1 MPNRQP
7 SRIELL
13 APAKNLEFGMQA
25 IKHGA
30 DAVYIGGPS
39 FGARSAA
46 GNSLQHIEKLA
57 QYAHQFG
64 AQVFVALNT
73 LLYDNELQAAQTLA
87 HQLYSAGADALI
99 IQDLGLLQLDLP
111 PIALHAST
119 QTDNRTPEKVKFLQD
134 VGFSQV
140 VLARELSL
148 PQIRTIR
155 DSTSSEVQLEFFIH
169 GALCVSYSGQ
179 CNISY
184 ARTGRS
190 ANRGECA
197 QLCRL
202 PCSLQTA
209 KGETLI
215 DNAHLLS
222 LKDMDQSA
230 NLHSLI
236 DAGIRSFKIEGR
248 LKSLDYVKNVTAWYR
263 QKLDAILEQRPDLT
277 KSSAGRCHYT
287 FTPNPKKSFNRGQ
300 TDYFLHGRKPN
311 IDSPLSPKFIGEPV
325 GKVSKVDKDRIE
337 ISTLSAVDFNN
348 GDGLSFFNNKNKL
361 SGTRINK
368 ATGTTLQLHETNH
381 TLKVGT
387 LIYRNHDQAFSQ
399 LLEKE
404 SAKRLIGIDIT
415 LREQA
420 DGLQLELID
429 EQNVRA
435 CAAII
440 CEKVAATNQERAGQA
455 TYDQLTK
462 LGSTH
467 FYAKKV
473 QIELESPLFIAAS
486 TLNALRRDAVALL
499 EQARLQSYQRPERR
513 AAATDV
519 VYPARRLNYLGNVLN
534 DAAEK
539 FFRDHG
545 VENIARAVEADQQNG
560 ELILMTTKHCIRY
573 AQNLCP
579 DQVPDIKAEPLLL
592 QIGSDQFRLRFDC
605 TRCEMQVLGFA
616 KEK

>member
-1 MPNRQP
+1 MPNRQL

-46 GNSLQHIEKLA
+46 GNSLQDIEKLA

-87 HQLYSAGADALI
+87 HQLYTAGADALI

-148 PQIRTIR
+148 QQIRAIR
-155 DSTSSEVQLEFFIH
+155 DSTSPEVQLEFFIH

-209 KGETLI
+209 KGETLV

-287 FTPNPKKSFNRGQ
+287 FTPDPKKSFNRGQ

-325 GKVSKVDKDRIE
+325 GKVSRIDKDRIE
-337 ISTLSAVDFNN
+337 ISALAAVDFNN
-348 GDGLSFFNNKNKL
+348 GDGLSFFDNKNKL

-368 ATGTTLQLHETNH
+368 ATGTTLQLHEANRA
-381 TLKVGT
+381 LKVGT
-387 LIYRNHDQAFSQ
+387 LIYRNHDQAFIQ

-429 EQNVRA
+429 EQNVRV
-435 CAAII
+435 CAAIV
-440 CEKVAATNQERAGQA
+440 CEKVAATNQERAWQA
-455 TYDQLTK
+455 TYDQLT
-462 LGSTH
+462 
-467 FYAKKV
+467 
-473 QIELESPLFIAAS
+473 
-486 TLNALRRDAVALL
+486 
-499 EQARLQSYQRPERR
+499 
-513 AAATDV
+513 
-519 VYPARRLNYLGNVLN
+519 
-534 DAAEK
+534 
-539 FFRDHG
+539 
-545 VENIARAVEADQQNG
+545 
-560 ELILMTTKHCIRY
+560 
-573 AQNLCP
+573 
-579 DQVPDIKAEPLLL
+579 
-592 QIGSDQFRLRFDC
+592 
-605 TRCEMQVLGFA
+605 
-616 KEK
+616 

>member
-1 MPNRQP
+1 MPNRQLE
-7 SRIELL
+7 RIELL

-46 GNSLQHIEKLA
+46 GNNLQDIEKLA

-73 LLYDNELQAAQTLA
+73 LLYDNELQAAHTLA
-87 HQLYSAGADALI
+87 HQLYAAGADALI

-140 VLARELSL
+140 VLARELGL
-148 PQIRTIR
+148 PQIRAIR
-155 DSTSSEVQLEFFIH
+155 ESTQVQLEFFIH

-215 DNAHLLS
+215 EDAHLLS
-222 LKDMDQSA
+222 LKDMDQSD
-230 NLHSLI
+230 NLLSLI
-236 DAGIRSFKIEGR
+236 DAGVRSFKIEGR

-263 QKLDAILEQRPDLT
+263 QKLDAILEQRTDLT
-277 KSSAGRCHYT
+277 KSSAGICHYT

-300 TDYFLHGRKPN
+300 TDYFLHGRKPH
-311 IDSPLSPKFIGEPV
+311 IGSPSSPKFIGEAV
-325 GKVSKVDKDRIE
+325 GKISKIDKDCIE
-337 ISTLSAVDFNN
+337 ISALDTVNFNN
-348 GDGLSFFNNKNKL
+348 GDGLSFFDNKNKL
-361 SGTRINK
+361 NGMRINK
-368 ATGTTLQLHETNH
+368 AAGTRLQLHEANRA
-381 TLKVGT
+381 LKVGT
-387 LIYRNHDQAFSQ
+387 VIYRNHDQAFNQ

-415 LREQA
+415 LRERN
-420 DGLQLELID
+420 DGLELELID
-429 EQNVRA
+429 EQNVRI
-435 CAAII
+435 CTAIV
-440 CEKVAATNQERAGQA
+440 CEKIAATNQERAWQS

-473 QIELESPLFIAAS
+473 QIELSSPLFIAAA
-486 TLNALRRDAVALL
+486 TLNALRRDATALL
-499 EQARLQSYQRPERR
+499 EQARQHSYQRPKPCEK
-513 AAATDV
+513 ASNV
-519 VYPARRLNYLGNVLN
+519 IYPARRLNYLGNVLN
-534 DAAEK
+534 DAAEQ
-539 FFRDHG
+539 FFREHG

-579 DQVPDIKAEPLLL
+579 EQVPNIKAEPLLL

-605 TRCEMQVLGFA
+605 TRCE
-616 KEK
+616 